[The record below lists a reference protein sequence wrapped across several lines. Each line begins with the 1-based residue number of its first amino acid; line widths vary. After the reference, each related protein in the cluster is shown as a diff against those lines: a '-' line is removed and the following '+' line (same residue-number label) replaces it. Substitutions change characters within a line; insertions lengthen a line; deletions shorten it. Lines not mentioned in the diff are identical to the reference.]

1 MTLTI
6 PLSPD
11 EEANLQAH
19 AKEEGLPMDSC
30 VRTAL
35 LPILSG
41 QRAAHKTP
49 TKSCLGALAHLG
61 SAPSAE
67 EIDRNRAEMFSSFG
81 RDDIA

>member
-1 MTLTI
+1 MTVTI
-6 PLSPD
+6 PLSPE
-11 EEANLQAH
+11 EEANLQAQ
-19 AKEEGLPMDSC
+19 AEEEGVPVDSL

-35 LPILSG
+35 LPILTS
-41 QRAAHKTP
+41 QRNAHKAP

-67 EIDRNRAEMFSSFG
+67 EIDQNRMEMFASFG